1 MGIAGQILR
10 DVYGK
15 EPYLVRSGGT
25 VPINFL
31 FLQHLNA
38 YTIIFAFGLRDERI
52 HSPNEFF
59 RIASFVRGQKAYG
72 MLFHRLSEAFK
83 VR

>member
-1 MGIAGQILR
+1 
-10 DVYGK
+10 V
-15 EPYLVRSGGT
+15 
-25 VPINFL
+25 NFL

-38 YTIIFAFGLRDERI
+38 YTIVFAFGLRDERI

-72 MLFHRLSEAFK
+72 ILLHRLAEKFA
-83 VR
+83 